1 MPVFAAIDIGSNSV
15 RLSIA
20 ELQRSR
26 LKVLHQ
32 DREVTRLGEGAFRTG
47 TLDPQAMALTIKVLQ
62 RFHKAVQKHAADRI
76 RIVATSAMRDA
87 GNAHVFQ
94 EWIKNVTGWKPEV
107 ITGLEEGR
115 LIHLGVVSNLRSPG
129 KLLLFDLGGGSCEI
143 TLSHRGHI
151 RQMVSL
157 PLGAVRLTQE
167 FLQHDPPRPAEL
179 NRMGEFIRE
188 ELRGLPRG
196 LRDSAVKKVIA
207 TSGTAAALAGAVNS
221 GKRTATGG
229 RVSTRSVNQ
238 LANQLAAMDCAERA
252 AIKGINSKRA
262 EIVIA
267 GAAVFREL
275 LEILDLLGFQYSPL
289 GLRDGLLA
297 QMAAEFDAGTKSH
310 RQLEADRWDALLATS
325 RWYKVDEQNAVH
337 TRLLAVDLFDSLKSV
352 HGLAAPF
359 REWIGAAAVLQE
371 TGNYINPAGRN
382 RHAHYIIANSEL
394 FGYSPQQR
402 RIIAAIARFQGKSKP
417 SSEDRLIKALPP
429 SLRSATIKAV
439 ALLRVAR
446 ALNQGRQRAVR
457 SLRSTVS
464 EAKVTLR
471 LNVGRGGA
479 DLEMWAAEK
488 EISYFREV
496 FGRELF
502 FKTG

>member
-20 ELQRSR
+20 EWKRNR
-26 LKVLHQ
+26 LHVLHQ
-32 DREVTRLGEGAFRTG
+32 DREVTRLGEGVFRTG
-47 TLDPQAMALTIKVLQ
+47 TLDPRAMAHTIKVLQ

-87 GNAHVFQ
+87 DNARVFQ
-94 EWIKNVTGWKPEV
+94 EWVKNVTGWRPEV

-115 LIHLGVVSNLRSPG
+115 LIHLGVVSNQRSPA

-143 TLSHRGHI
+143 TLSHRRHI
-151 RQMVSL
+151 QQMVSL

-167 FLQHDPPRPAEL
+167 FLKHDPPRPEEL
-179 NRMGEFIRE
+179 NRMCEFIRE
-188 ELRGLPRG
+188 ELRGLPRAM
-196 LRDSAVKKVIA
+196 RQSKVNKVLA
-207 TSGTAAALAGAVNS
+207 TSGTAAALAGAVHS
-221 GKRTATGG
+221 GKRAASD
-229 RVSTRSVNQ
+229 RVSRRAVEKLTAELAQ
-238 LANQLAAMDCAERA
+238 LDCAERA
-252 AIKGINSKRA
+252 AIKGINNKRA

-267 GAAVFREL
+267 GASVFREL
-275 LEILDLLGFQYSPL
+275 LETLDLSGFQYSPL

-297 QMAAEFDAGTKSH
+297 QMAAEFDEHAKPH

-325 RWYKVDEQNAVH
+325 RWYKVDVENAVH
-337 TRLLAVDLFDSLKSV
+337 TRTLSLKLFDSLRSI
-352 HGLAAPF
+352 HGLPAAF

-371 TGNYINPAGRN
+371 TGSYINPVGRN

-429 SLRSATIKAV
+429 SVRSGTIKAV
-439 ALLRVAR
+439 VLLRLAR
-446 ALNQGRQRAVR
+446 ALNQGRQRSVR

-464 EAKVTLR
+464 QSKVTLR
-471 LNVGRGGA
+471 LQVGRGGA
-479 DLEMWAAEK
+479 DLELWAAEK